1 MDEMPLV
8 AVDECFSENI
18 PEIFS
23 VAETSQ
29 SVVCFHP
36 EMLLFSKLSLK
47 IVEMVSFP
55 MRFSIF
61 AEELGSDLDVPKVS

>member
-1 MDEMPLV
+1 MDEMPLI
-8 AVDECFSENI
+8 AADECFSESA
-18 PEIFS
+18 PSIFS

-36 EMLLFSKLSLK
+36 EKLLLSKSALK
-47 IVEMVSFP
+47 IEEMVSFS

-61 AEELGSDLDVPKVS
+61 PEELRSDYDIPKVP